1 MNTDFDVWVYS
12 AADINQSFQRIRKV
26 ENFRLFFFLLFPLI
40 NCSGEKMMRDQPL
53 PLWNRSQW
61 GQVLSEGA
69 LLCTV
74 AQFLC
79 YFFFH
84 PIVGQYK
91 KEIKVK
97 EKYYKKNRKQYR

>member
-26 ENFRLFFFLLFPLI
+26 EKFQAFLFLLFSLI

-74 AQFLC
+74 ANCGPISLLS
-79 YFFFH
+79 FFFSRFQNL
-84 PIVGQYK
+84 PISL
-91 KEIKVK
+91 
-97 EKYYKKNRKQYR
+97 NTL